1 MLRGFPNRIA
11 GILAALCLLPGA
23 ASASDDWPQVKIEK
37 VTLEGSAAALPA
49 TGITEGQTI
58 LVHIR

>member
-1 MLRGFPNRIA
+1 MLRDLRNSIA
-11 GILAALCLLPGA
+11 GLLAALCLLPGA
-23 ASASDDWPQVKIEK
+23 ASASDDWPLVKIEK
-37 VTLEGSAAALPA
+37 VTLEDETTALPA